1 MKKSFEDLLEYIK
14 NNTSSDFDELLEK
27 AKSESKKLNRV
38 FFCLAIIIDIAIFYM
53 FSHLIDIYSFQ
64 IFSIIFPIIIVDLL
78 LYIILSLFFTKNK
91 KAYIASFKE
100 NVIQKLLNNFYENI
114 DYIPNKPISRDLYD
128 LAKYNEHY
136 NRYYS
141 DDYME
146 ASIDN
151 KYPIRMA
158 EVHTVYEET
167 HTDSDGHTTTTRT
180 TRFHGL
186 FAQIRMNKSINSELL
201 IRRNHSVSKNN
212 RLDMDSQEFEKL
224 FDVNA
229 TNQIIG
235 MQLLTHDIMELLV
248 SFQKSTGIYYDISI
262 YNEIMYLRFSTGSM
276 FEFQSFKKGA
286 FDEKMLRKY
295 YNVLDFTSTLS
306 KMIIDLIEK
315 TEI

>member
-1 MKKSFEDLLEYIK
+1 MQKSFEHLIEYIK
-14 NNTSSDFDELLEK
+14 NNTSPDFDELLEK
-27 AKSESKKLNRV
+27 AKNERKKLNKV

-53 FSHLIDIYSFQ
+53 FSHLIDMYSFQ
-64 IFSIIFPIIIVDLL
+64 ILSVIFPIIIVDLL

-100 NVIQKLLNNFYENI
+100 NVIQKLLNNFYKNV
-114 DYIPNKPISRDLYD
+114 DYMPKKEMSRDLYD

-151 KYPIRMA
+151 KCPIRMA

-180 TRFHGL
+180 TKFHGL
-186 FAQIRMNKSINSELL
+186 FAQIKMNKSINSELL
-201 IRRNHSVSKNN
+201 IRRNHSVSKKN
-212 RLDMDSQEFEKL
+212 RLNMDSQEFEKI
-224 FDVNA
+224 FDVSA

-248 SFQKSTGIYYDISI
+248 NFKNSTGINYDISI
-262 YNEIMYLRFSTGSM
+262 YDNIMYLRFHTGAM
-276 FEFQSFKKGA
+276 FEFKSFQKGA
-286 FDEKMLRKY
+286 FDEKMLKQY
-295 YNVLDFTSTLS
+295 YAVLDFTYTLS
-306 KMIIDLIEK
+306 NMMIDLIEK